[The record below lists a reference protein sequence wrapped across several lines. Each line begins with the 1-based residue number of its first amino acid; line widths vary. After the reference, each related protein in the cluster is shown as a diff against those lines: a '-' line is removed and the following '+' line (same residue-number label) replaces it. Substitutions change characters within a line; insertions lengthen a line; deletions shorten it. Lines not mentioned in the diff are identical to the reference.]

1 MSPSA
6 SESLSARTRNPTARS
21 SPRPRPGPALPVLA
35 GDVVRV
41 LYQHRVATTGQ
52 LQQLLVAH
60 AADASYLRRVLRAAA
75 KAGLVDAA
83 AYGSAGHRVWY
94 LTPGG
99 YAAAEASGEV
109 EARAHRMTRAL
120 VAGGLLAH
128 RLAVVDVGTVFT
140 TAARDRPGDVC
151 TPWSWAPEVL
161 LQPGNRRGGGALIAD
176 AVLHYESGDGTAW
189 RWLIEVDR
197 GTYPVARLMAKLT
210 AYASWWQ
217 SPHSPA
223 WHDARLLIVIDLPP
237 AAAARRIAA
246 LAHQAWTAPLRR
258 TGHRQLRIGAVGYDT
273 LAGAGPWARVVTDV
287 LSEHQ
292 ALVDATL
299 TG

>member
-1 MSPSA
+1 M
-6 SESLSARTRNPTARS
+6 
-21 SPRPRPGPALPVLA
+21 
-35 GDVVRV
+35 
-41 LYQHRVATTGQ
+41 
-52 LQQLLVAH
+52 
-60 AADASYLRRVLRAAA
+60 
-75 KAGLVDAA
+75 
-83 AYGSAGHRVWY
+83 
-94 LTPGG
+94 
-99 YAAAEASGEV
+99 
-109 EARAHRMTRAL
+109 EARAHRMTPAL

-140 TAARDRPGDVC
+140 AAARDRPGDVG

-161 LQPGNRRGGGALIAD
+161 LQPGKRRGGARGGAAALIAD
-176 AVLHYESGDGTAW
+176 AVLHYESADGSTW

-197 GTYPVARLMAKLT
+197 GTYPVARLVAKLT

-217 SPHSPA
+217 SPHSCS
-223 WHDARLLIVIDLPP
+223 WHDARLLFVVDLPL

-258 TGHRQLRIGAVGYDT
+258 TGHRRLRIGAVGYAT

-299 TG
+299 TR